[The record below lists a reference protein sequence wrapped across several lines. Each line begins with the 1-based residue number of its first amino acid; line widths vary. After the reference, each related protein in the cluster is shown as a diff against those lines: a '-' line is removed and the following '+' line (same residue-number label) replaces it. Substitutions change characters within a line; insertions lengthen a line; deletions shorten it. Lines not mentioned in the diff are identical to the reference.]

1 MEESGLVKMVEV
13 RLTVREAENL
23 NVLTGEDEAVSI

>member
-13 RLTVREAENL
+13 RLRVREAENL
-23 NVLTGEDEAVSI
+23 SVLTGRG